1 MTYVIIH
8 ALAPIFVIMLL
19 GFWAGKAGMVDNK
32 NVSLLN
38 IFVMDFALPATLFSS
53 TVQTPWAGIVAQSP
67 LVLVLTGAMWITYA
81 GIYFLATSVF
91 KRTPQ
96 DAAVL
101 TLTVALPNYAA
112 LGLPILGSVLGEGAS
127 TSLSVAVSIACGSVL
142 MTPFCLLILEREK
155 ARAAGENSGSTLAM
169 LPVVVRRDVDGQARI
184 PVGVRGMKREQRA
197 AGWVQAQNIV
207 RSVTPEMLVERER
220 LLGSPFVSQPPV
232 QAAIALTL
240 DDWPWRWG
248 VTGST
253 GYALATEIPV
263 LHAASDLDLLIR
275 APQPL
280 AREALL
286 EWQSRVAKLPCRADT
301 QVETPYGAF
310 ALNEWLRDG
319 RALLKTSHGARL
331 TTAPWRREE

>member
-38 IFVMDFALPATLFSS
+38 IFVMDFALPATLFSA

-81 GIYFLATSVF
+81 AIYFLATSVF

-169 LPVVVRRDVDGQARI
+169 LPVLMWRSVKKPIVWGPLLGVVLSAIGIKMPDLLLASIKPLGLAATAALFLTGVILSARKLQLNALI
-184 PVGVRGMKREQRA
+184 ATSTIVKLLVQPFIAWGLVMLLGLHGSIAITAILMIALA
-197 AGWVQAQNIV
+197 AGFFGVVFGNRFGVQSPDAEAV
-207 RSVTPEMLVERER
+207 LLLSSVLCILSLPLFI
-220 LLGSPFVSQPPV
+220 S
-232 QAAIALTL
+232 LTSGL
-240 DDWPWRWG
+240 
-248 VTGST
+248 
-253 GYALATEIPV
+253 
-263 LHAASDLDLLIR
+263 
-275 APQPL
+275 
-280 AREALL
+280 
-286 EWQSRVAKLPCRADT
+286 
-301 QVETPYGAF
+301 
-310 ALNEWLRDG
+310 
-319 RALLKTSHGARL
+319 
-331 TTAPWRREE
+331 

>member
-38 IFVMDFALPATLFSS
+38 IFVMDFALPATLFSA

-81 GIYFLATSVF
+81 AIYFLATSVF

-142 MTPFCLLILEREK
+142 MTPFCLLILNVK

-169 LPVVVRRDVDGQARI
+169 LPVLMWRSVKKPIVWGPLLGVVLSAIGIKMPDLLLASIKPLGTAATAAALFLTGVILSARKLQLNALI
-184 PVGVRGMKREQRA
+184 ATSTIVKLLVQPFIAWGLVMLLGLHGSIAITAILMIATA
-197 AGWVQAQNIV
+197 AGFFGVVFGNRFGVQSPDAEAV
-207 RSVTPEMLVERER
+207 LLLSSVLCILSLPLFI
-220 LLGSPFVSQPPV
+220 S
-232 QAAIALTL
+232 LTSGL
-240 DDWPWRWG
+240 
-248 VTGST
+248 
-253 GYALATEIPV
+253 
-263 LHAASDLDLLIR
+263 
-275 APQPL
+275 
-280 AREALL
+280 
-286 EWQSRVAKLPCRADT
+286 
-301 QVETPYGAF
+301 
-310 ALNEWLRDG
+310 
-319 RALLKTSHGARL
+319 
-331 TTAPWRREE
+331 